1 MKRWMLTLLMM
12 SCALAQAAAIDRYV
26 TRLDIQPDGAGV
38 AQLEVQVAPCQPGGL
53 SLPVGFGGVDA
64 LQVLAAPQGTQAKA
78 VAGKD
83 ASRVDILLPDGVADT
98 CSLRLS
104 MSVGKALGRPVVAAG
119 EKTKLAADTQVFRHV
134 FVNTGALPIG
144 VYELSVALPEDRRVQ
159 KVVEQSPRP
168 KRSEVLP
175 RVRLDRFGEQ
185 QGATLQLAA
194 MKQGDRTAM
203 TLNVVPARPSYG
215 WLLVGLLIAVAYLV
229 GFRSLVSTSEP
240 TGAVPGRAP

>member
-1 MKRWMLTLLMM
+1 MKRWMPALLMC
-12 SCALAQAAAIDRYV
+12 CAAAQAAVIDRYV

-38 AQLEVQVAPCQPGGL
+38 AQLDVRVTPCQPGGL

-64 LQVLAAPQGTQAKA
+64 LQVLAAPQGTQARA

-83 ASRVDILLPDGVADT
+83 GSRIDIHLPDGVAET
-98 CSLRLS
+98 CSVQLS
-104 MSVGKALGRPVVAAG
+104 VRVDKSLGRPEVAGG
-119 EKTKLAADTQVFRHV
+119 EKSKVAADTQVFRHV
-134 FVNTGALPIG
+134 FVNTGAVPIG
-144 VYELSVALPEDRRVQ
+144 VYELSVALPEALRVQ

-175 RVRLDRFGEQ
+175 RVRLDRFGGQ

-194 MKQGDRTAM
+194 MKQGDRTTM

-215 WLLVGLLIAVAYLV
+215 WLLVGLLMAAAYLV
-229 GFRSLVSTSEP
+229 GFRSLVST
-240 TGAVPGRAP
+240 GAPSGAMPAQAP